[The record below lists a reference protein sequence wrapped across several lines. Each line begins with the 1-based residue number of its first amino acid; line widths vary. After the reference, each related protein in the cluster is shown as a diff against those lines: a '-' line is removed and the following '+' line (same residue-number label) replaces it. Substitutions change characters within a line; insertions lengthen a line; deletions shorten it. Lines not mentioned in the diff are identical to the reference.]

1 VKVLFHDGDIRL
13 RLCEEDLS
21 CLNKGIPVSSTT
33 PMLHGEPLEISLILD
48 SLISEVAVHAVHREV
63 EFRFPPCA
71 EIAAVLSS
79 EAVGHAVELMTSEG
93 PLLLTIER
101 DLGRGMH
108 LEGKE

>member
-1 VKVLFHDGDIRL
+1 
-13 RLCEEDLS
+13 
-21 CLNKGIPVSSTT
+21 
-33 PMLHGEPLEISLILD
+33 MLHGEPLEISLILD